1 MLHVLCST
9 LFLRTKKHPHG
20 QTPHGC
26 LLLVWWS
33 IGGRALISLF
43 RAPLYRKV
51 GKKLATNI
59 KFHCAPAIGLDFYQV
74 YFLCAGGKNPD
85 RSLQRK
91 RQEAPMLSTTSRLQ
105 WSHPLPSCSV
115 FYTVFNSI
123 ATAPRTE
130 LNRV

>member
-26 LLLVWWS
+26 LLLSWWS
-33 IGGRALISLF
+33 IGGRAHISLF

-51 GKKLATNI
+51 GKKLAANI

-74 YFLCAGGKNPD
+74 YFFICRWQGIRTD
-85 RSLQRK
+85 RCKEKDKRRPCCQPPVGYNGHTPCPHALYFTRFSILLQ
-91 RQEAPMLSTTSRLQ
+91 P
-105 WSHPLPSCSV
+105 
-115 FYTVFNSI
+115 
-123 ATAPRTE
+123 PRV
-130 LNRV
+130 LN